1 MVTTMDMPDCKTC
14 DGKGKMPD
22 GHTCKTCGGTGKA
35 GY

>member
-1 MVTTMDMPDCKTC
+1 MADMPKCTTC

-22 GHTCKTCGGTGKA
+22 GHMCKTCGGTGNKT